1 MPAAHGETGHP
12 SATGHASE
20 TGQASETGHA
30 RERRADAK
38 RNVAAILDAA
48 LLCLARDPDA
58 SIAEIAQAA
67 GVGRVTLYGHF
78 KSRAD
83 LIEAVLSR
91 TVEHADAVLDATDT
105 SGDPRAALVQLV
117 TSSWQIVDQFRSV
130 LTAAQ
135 HELPPQRIRAGHD
148 QVLHRVHALI
158 DRGQRAGVFR
168 SDLPARW
175 MVSISYSVMHAAAEE
190 CAAGRLDPADAPRVI
205 AATLLAAY
213 TPPDEPVPAPDTY
226 REG

>member
-1 MPAAHGETGHP
+1 MLGTHGEDDANPKPAEPDST
-12 SATGHASE
+12 ATAHSPPA
-20 TGQASETGHA
+20 TGQAK
-30 RERRADAK
+30 ERRADAR

-91 TVEHADAVLDATDT
+91 TVQHADAVLDATDT
-105 SGDPRAALVQLV
+105 SGDPRAALLQLV
-117 TSSWQIVDQFRSV
+117 ASSWQIVDQFRSV

-135 HELPPQRIRAGHD
+135 HELPAQQIRPATTRSCTGSMRSSTAGS
-148 QVLHRVHALI
+148 A
-158 DRGQRAGVFR
+158 RG
-168 SDLPARW
+168 
-175 MVSISYSVMHAAAEE
+175 YSGPTCPPSGWSAS
-190 CAAGRLDPADAPRVI
+190 R
-205 AATLLAAY
+205 
-213 TPPDEPVPAPDTY
+213 TP
-226 REG
+226 